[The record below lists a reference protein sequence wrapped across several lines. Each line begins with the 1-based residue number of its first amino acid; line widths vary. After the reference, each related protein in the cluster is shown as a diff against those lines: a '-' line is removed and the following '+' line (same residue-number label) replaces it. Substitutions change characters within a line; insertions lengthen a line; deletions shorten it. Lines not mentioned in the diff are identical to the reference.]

1 MPRHRRVLLVATVAL
16 ALLAT
21 GTATAAAGGD
31 EKPELRGKVTV
42 FAATS
47 LPAAFREIASDFRQ
61 QYPDVR
67 VKLVFRAS
75 GVLAEQ
81 IQDGAAADVFAP
93 ADHESMEE
101 VAEQVRGEAVDFAR
115 NHLEIAVQQGNPK
128 GIESL
133 ADLSAPGV
141 SVALCS
147 VDTACGQY
155 ADQALAAANVDLTP
169 TSREPDLAKTL
180 AKVQNGEA
188 DAAIVYVTDVAAA
201 EQVTGVKIPDAE
213 NVTATYPIA
222 VIERSSSRKA
232 ARAFVD
238 YVVSTRGQLTL
249 LEFGFLA
256 P

>member
-1 MPRHRRVLLVATVAL
+1 MLRHGRALRVAAVGL
-16 ALLAT
+16 ALLASGT
-21 GTATAAAGGD
+21 GTAGAGDDAQPKLSG
-31 EKPELRGKVTV
+31 RVTV

-47 LPAAFREIASDFRQ
+47 LPAAFREIARDFRQ
-61 QYPDVR
+61 QNPDVR

-93 ADHESMEE
+93 ADHASMEE
-101 VAEQVRGEAVDFAR
+101 VREQVRGEPLDFAR
-115 NHLEIAVQQGNPK
+115 NRLEIAVQEGNPK
-128 GIESL
+128 GIQSL
-133 ADLSAPGV
+133 ADLSAPDV

-147 VDTACGQY
+147 LDTACGQY
-155 ADQALAAANVDLTP
+155 ADQALATANVELTP
-169 TSREPDLAKTL
+169 TSREPDLARTL
-180 AKVQNGEA
+180 AKVRDGEA
-188 DAAIVYVTDVAAA
+188 DAAIVYVTDVVSA

-222 VIERSSSRKA
+222 VLRESSNRQA

-238 YVVSTRGQLTL
+238 YVMSIRGQLTL
-249 LEFGFLA
+249 QEFGFLE